1 MTLEC
6 GSGVFVAENF
16 GLAAGQDQTVQTGF
30 VDDVDRLRVEIANL
44 LILSTLHIME
54 GGKINNLPFVIIQ
67 LGNPAASHQA
77 LSAKRQEPVICS
89 TCSTLP
95 SRGKVGG
102 ASPPPCG
109 CPQEGLQNLQAGRVA
124 AGLADRREYVPINPL
139 LEGERLGL
147 VATAHEEIQALLGQG
162 QHVLF
167 TARGIIPNNTLPLIG
182 DMIDE
187 VGVPSVFQRL
197 RELFPQWKQFQ
208 VSTAWRRA
216 SEVVGVSPPPCGY
229 PQGEQGIDCGWS
241 TRRFWRG

>member
-1 MTLEC
+1 M
-6 GSGVFVAENF
+6 
-16 GLAAGQDQTVQTGF
+16 
-30 VDDVDRLRVEIANL
+30 
-44 LILSTLHIME
+44 
-54 GGKINNLPFVIIQ
+54 
-67 LGNPAASHQA
+67 
-77 LSAKRQEPVICS
+77 
-89 TCSTLP
+89 
-95 SRGKVGG
+95 GG

-167 TARGIIPNNTLPLIG
+167 TARGANWIRPLSFIG

-197 RELFPQWKQFQ
+197 RELFPQ
-208 VSTAWRRA
+208 
-216 SEVVGVSPPPCGY
+216 
-229 PQGEQGIDCGWS
+229 GEQGIDCGWS